1 MIFSRKAKYKLP
13 KFPVSVV
20 PAFRQLCREIPV
32 DQVDAVRAEVERCIG
47 TLRERAPERP
57 NLNLPLAEEIAARC
71 FVLLDRFPD
80 YDVEKRKLV
89 MGAVSYFVVDGD
101 GAEDD
106 SFATGFD
113 DDARVMNYVLQQVGI
128 EDQFIDL
135 R

>member
-1 MIFSRKAKYKLP
+1 MIFTRKVKYKLP
-13 KFPVSVV
+13 KFPVTVI
-20 PAFRQLCREIPV
+20 PAFRQLCREIPAE
-32 DQVDAVRAEVERCIG
+32 QVDEVRAEVERCIG
-47 TLRERAPERP
+47 SLRERAPERP

-71 FVLLDRFPD
+71 FVLLDRFAESD
-80 YDVEKRKLV
+80 GEARKLI

-113 DDARVMNYVLQQVGI
+113 DDAKVINYVLQQVGI

>member
-1 MIFSRKAKYKLP
+1 MIFARKVKYKLP
-13 KFPVSVV
+13 KFPVTVI
-20 PAFRQLCREIPV
+20 PAFRSLCRDIGVE
-32 DQVDAVRAEVERCIG
+32 QVDEVRGEVERCLVA
-47 TLRERAPERP
+47 LRERAPERP

-71 FVLLDRFPD
+71 FLLLDHFERCD
-80 YDVEKRKLV
+80 AEKRRLI
-89 MGAVSYFVVDGD
+89 MGAISYFVVDGD

-113 DDARVMNYVLQQVGI
+113 DDAKVVNYVLQQVGI

>member
-1 MIFSRKAKYKLP
+1 MIFSRKVKYKLP
-13 KFPVSVV
+13 KFPVSVI
-20 PAFRQLCREIPV
+20 PAFRQLCREIAV
-32 DQVDAVRAEVERCIG
+32 EQVDEVRSEVERCLG
-47 TLRERAPERP
+47 LLRERAPERP

-71 FVLLDRFPD
+71 FMLLDRFGD
-80 YDVEKRKLV
+80 CDLEKRKLI

-113 DDARVMNYVLQQVGI
+113 DDARVINYVLQQVGI

>member
-1 MIFSRKAKYKLP
+1 MIFSRKIKYKLP
-13 KFPVSVV
+13 KFPVSVI
-20 PAFRQLCREIPV
+20 PAFHQLCREIAV
-32 DQVDAVRAEVERCIG
+32 EQVDEVRAEVERCLG
-47 TLRERAPERP
+47 MLREQAPEKP

-71 FVLLDRFPD
+71 FILLDRFAECD
-80 YDVEKRKLV
+80 SEKRKLI

-113 DDARVMNYVLQQVGI
+113 DDARVINYVLQQVGI